1 MTRAHNESVMLESR
15 CSYSQARAIRL
26 NSHDDRSADNNV
38 KTLSK
43 LLSCCVRAHGI
54 CGDCER
60 IYGNTNNDNEVISK
74 DAISAG
80 NGELR

>member
-1 MTRAHNESVMLESR
+1 MTRAHNESVTLQSR
-15 CSYSQARAIRL
+15 CSYSQVRAIRL

-43 LLSCCVRAHGI
+43 LLSCCVRARGI
-54 CGDCER
+54 CGDCE
-60 IYGNTNNDNEVISK
+60 GNTNNDNKLISK
-74 DAISAG
+74 DAIGAG

>member
-1 MTRAHNESVMLESR
+1 MTRAHNESVTLQSR
-15 CSYSQARAIRL
+15 CSYSQVRAIRL

-43 LLSCCVRAHGI
+43 LLSCCVRARGI
-54 CGDCER
+54 CGDCE
-60 IYGNTNNDNEVISK
+60 GNANNDNNLISK
-74 DAISAG
+74 DAIGAG